1 MTFFIYITMHFTIAI
16 FLLWKLCWC
25 SIVPLSRIFMSR
37 IFHPCHLVPYLH
49 VSHFPSLLFGAEFSC
64 SVFSASP
71 CLLRRIAYTFGYGRP
86 EPVTAVLLQ
95 LGRLNAKR
103 LVMAVELSSINTYD
117 FRTIILRKVLPR
129 FYCLTY
135 HGQWTHRRFSL
146 WSIVLYVLCC
156 LSSRR
161 TCMSTVSVL
170 LPLCII
176 VSVSHCIVLSNKRV
190 RNPGRARSE

>member
-1 MTFFIYITMHFTIAI
+1 MKVV
-16 FLLWKLCWC
+16 L
-25 SIVPLSRIFMSR
+25 V
-37 IFHPCHLVPYLH
+37 FHSASFPYFHVPY
-49 VSHFPSLLFGAEFSC
+49 FPPLLFGAEFSC

-135 HGQWTHRRFSL
+135 H
-146 WSIVLYVLCC
+146 
-156 LSSRR
+156 
-161 TCMSTVSVL
+161 
-170 LPLCII
+170 
-176 VSVSHCIVLSNKRV
+176 
-190 RNPGRARSE
+190 